1 MPGKGAFCLD
11 QGYENLHSLHAAHS
25 PTNVANVKSAVKS
38 SQNHRIFYYPNNT
51 NRDSTFQ
58 AKVSSFVTT
67 KVLGKLGNIV
77 VETLLPEVKVG

>member
-1 MPGKGAFCLD
+1 MPGKGALCLD

-25 PTNVANVKSAVKS
+25 PTNVASVDSPVKS
-38 SQNHRIFYYPNNT
+38 SQNHMIFPYQNNK

-77 VETLLPEVKVG
+77 S